1 MSQTNEQQLPGFDLL
16 LEAMAEKVADIVCR
30 RMEEALQ
37 NRNDSLMTRQDVI
50 DSLGITDGT
59 LWRWEKEGILKRS
72 GTFGKRV
79 YYKKSDVYGALEE
92 RKKH

>member
-1 MSQTNEQQLPGFDLL
+1 MSQTNEQQLLGFDLL

-92 RKKH
+92 SRKH

>member
-1 MSQTNEQQLPGFDLL
+1 MSQTNEQQLLGFDIL

-92 RKKH
+92 SKKH

>member
-59 LWRWEKEGILKRS
+59 LWRWEKEGILKRA

-92 RKKH
+92 SKKH

>member
-1 MSQTNEQQLPGFDLL
+1 MSQTNEQQLLGFDIL

-79 YYKKSDVYGALEE
+79 YYKKSDVYEALEE
-92 RKKH
+92 SKKH

>member
-1 MSQTNEQQLPGFDLL
+1 MSQTNEQQLLGFDIL

-37 NRNDSLMTRQDVI
+37 NRNDSIMTRQDVI

-79 YYKKSDVYGALEE
+79 YYKKSDVYEALEE
-92 RKKH
+92 SKKH

>member
-1 MSQTNEQQLPGFDLL
+1 MSQTNEQQLPGFDIL

-92 RKKH
+92 SRKH

>member
-50 DSLGITDGT
+50 DSLGIANGT
-59 LWRWEKEGILKRS
+59 LWRWEKEGILKRA

-92 RKKH
+92 SKKH

>member
-1 MSQTNEQQLPGFDLL
+1 MSQTNEQQLPGFDIL

-30 RMEEALQ
+30 RMEETLQ

-59 LWRWEKEGILKRS
+59 LWRWEKEGILKRA

>member
-16 LEAMAEKVADIVCR
+16 LEAFAEKVADIIIE
-30 RMEEALQ
+30 RMEWAKPKDE
-37 NRNDSLMTRQDVI
+37 DMLMTRQEVI
-50 DSLGITDGT
+50 DSLGISDGT
-59 LWRWEKEGILKRS
+59 LWRWEKEGIIKRS

-92 RKKH
+92 SKKH

>member
-1 MSQTNEQQLPGFDLL
+1 MSQTNEQQLPGFDIL

-92 RKKH
+92 SKKH